1 VESDIDS
8 RNRVMPKKK
17 RLLWQLYPSYL
28 LITIISLVAVTWY
41 ASESLKHFFLEQTAF
56 DLKVRARLFEKQV
69 LEHLD
74 PLDEKVVDLL
84 CKKIG
89 KSAATRITIILPS
102 GKVVGDSEKDPS
114 RMDNHVDRPEF
125 IDALNGPSGTS
136 IRYSRTLEKDMMYV
150 GIPIKKK
157 NHILAVIRTSI
168 PVNDIDLV
176 LKSMKIKIAF
186 GCLVVAVFAA
196 MLSLFISRRITRPI
210 EQIKIWAEAI
220 TRGKFHLRPQVAE
233 SEEIGALAE
242 SLNRMAVEL
251 REHIDTVMRQRNEIE
266 AVLSSMVEG
275 VIAVDMEE
283 RVISM
288 NHAAAK
294 MFGCDPAEVQ
304 GRSIQEVVRNTVLQQ
319 FVKNALSSQE
329 VVEKEIVLSSDNDR
343 FLNGHGTLLR
353 DAEGK
358 QIGALIVLNDVTR
371 LLRLEKIRREF
382 VANVSHEIKTP
393 ITAIK
398 GFVETLRDGAVKNPE
413 DAERFLEI
421 ISKHIDRLEAIIEDL
436 LSLSRIEQET
446 EREKVVLDEG
456 RLKDVLETAIQV
468 CEADAMAK
476 KIEVELSCAE
486 DIVAK
491 FDPLLLEQAVVNLID
506 NAIKYSGEEKTVW
519 VEAVQAEKEIIVSV
533 RDQGCGIE
541 KNHLPRLFERFYRT
555 DKARSRQLGGTGLGL
570 AIVKH
575 IAQAHGGHVA
585 VESTPGK
592 GSTFAIHLPKASV

>member
-1 VESDIDS
+1 
-8 RNRVMPKKK
+8 MPKKR

-28 LITIISLVAVTWY
+28 LITIISLIAVTWY
-41 ASESLKHFFLEQTAF
+41 ASESLKHFFLEQTAS
-56 DLKVRARLFEKQV
+56 DLKVRARFFEKQV
-69 LEHLD
+69 LEHID
-74 PLDEKVVDLL
+74 PLDEKAVDLL

-102 GKVVGDSEKDPS
+102 GKVVGDSEKDPA

-125 IDALNGPSGTS
+125 IEALNGPSGTS
-136 IRYSRTLEKDMMYV
+136 TRYSRTLEKDMMYV

-157 NHILAVIRTSI
+157 NHILAVVRTSV

-196 MLSLFISRRITRPI
+196 MLSLFVSRRITRPI
-210 EQIKIWAEAI
+210 EQIKIWAESI
-220 TRGKFHLRPQVAE
+220 TRGEFHLRPQVAE
-233 SEEIGALAE
+233 SEEIGALSE
-242 SLNRMAVEL
+242 SLNQMAVEL

-294 MFGCDPAEVQ
+294 MFGCDLAEAQ

-319 FVKNALSSQE
+319 FVKKALSSQE
-329 VVEKEIVLSSDNDR
+329 AVEKEIVLSSDGER

-398 GFVETLRDGAVKNPE
+398 GFVETLRDGAVENHE

-421 ISKHIDRLEAIIEDL
+421 IGKHVDRLEAIIEDL
-436 LSLSRIEQET
+436 LSLSRIEQEAG
-446 EREKVVLDEG
+446 REEVVLDEG

-468 CEADAMAK
+468 CEAGAMAK
-476 KIEVELSCAE
+476 KIEIELSCAE
-486 DIVAK
+486 DLLAK
-491 FDPLLLEQAVVNLID
+491 LDPPLLEQAVVNLID
-506 NAIKYSGEEKTVW
+506 NAIKYSNDGGTVR
-519 VEAVQAEKEIIVSV
+519 VEALQTGNETIISV

-541 KNHLPRLFERFYRT
+541 KEHLPRLFERFYRV

-575 IAQAHGGHVA
+575 IAQAHGGRVA
-585 VESTPGK
+585 VESIPGK
-592 GSTFAIHLPKASV
+592 GSTFSIHLPKASV